1 MKNDT
6 KKWPA
11 GFQFPS
17 AQVSTFM
24 QLAVPEPVPLAIGA
38 MSRALAAQGLVYG
51 SVCSGIEIREV
62 AA

>member
-1 MKNDT
+1 
-6 KKWPA
+6 
-11 GFQFPS
+11 
-17 AQVSTFM
+17 M